1 MSSAPLP
8 PNPAAPADPAPVN
21 LAPATLARVMEATWP
36 PARSLTC
43 GPFTLRDG
51 QGGGKRVSAATL
63 NGTGDGTGKSAWE
76 EADIDRA
83 AAGMQALGQDPLFML
98 TEADDA
104 LDRALEA
111 RGYAVIDPVVAY
123 AAPVADLVRPLP
135 PLAAF
140 AHWPPLAVTTEIW
153 AEGGIGPARLA
164 VMARVGGP
172 HTALLAR
179 SGPRAGSDGRAD
191 PEGEACSGACFV
203 AISGNI
209 AMLHA
214 LEVLPAQRRNGAGR
228 HLLQAAAQWAMDQGA
243 QSLSL
248 VVTRENRPARALYE
262 SLGMQSV
269 GQYHYRQRAAATDA
283 PR

>member
-1 MSSAPLP
+1 MTSAPLP
-8 PNPAAPADPAPVN
+8 PTPPAPADPAPAN

-63 NGTGDGTGKSAWE
+63 NGAERSAWD

-179 SGPRAGSDGRAD
+179 SGPRPGSDGHAG

-228 HLLQAAAQWAMDQGA
+228 HLLQAAAQWAMDRGA

-269 GQYHYRQRAAATDA
+269 GQYHYRQPAAGTDA